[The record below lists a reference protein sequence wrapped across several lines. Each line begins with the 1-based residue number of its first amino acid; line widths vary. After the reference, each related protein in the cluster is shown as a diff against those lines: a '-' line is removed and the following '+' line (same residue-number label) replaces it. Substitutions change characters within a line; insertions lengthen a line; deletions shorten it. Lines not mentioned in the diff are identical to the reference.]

1 MRVIINAD
9 DLGISSTVNY
19 GIMRLI
25 SDGKITSSTIIA
37 NAPATGEAVAMA
49 LKENRGSFGV
59 HLNLTQF
66 KPLNKDPCLSP
77 ILDEEGF
84 FRGGAIREVPITSRL
99 RTAVF
104 EEWSAQIQHLISLG
118 HMPSHID
125 SHHHVHT
132 VPGLFP
138 VLKRVQRK
146 FGIRRVRISMNIYGG
161 GHTAS
166 RALLASKALWNMAL
180 RRYYST
186 VTTERFTSFEI
197 FHKVAE
203 TLPASLSSVELMVHP
218 GDPYLEPE
226 TELLTTPWRERLNH
240 QTQLISYKDL

>member
-1 MRVIINAD
+1 MRLIINAD
-9 DLGISSTVNY
+9 DLGISSSANY
-19 GIMRLI
+19 SIMGLI

-37 NAPATGEAVAMA
+37 NGPATGEAVALV
-49 LKENRGSFGV
+49 LKEKRGSCGV

-66 KPLNKDPCLSP
+66 KPLTKGPGLSP
-77 ILDEEGF
+77 ILDGEGF
-84 FRGGAIREVPITSRL
+84 FRGGAIREVPLTSRL
-99 RTAVF
+99 RNAVF

-118 HMPSHID
+118 HIPSHID

-132 VPGLFP
+132 IPRLFP

-146 FGIRRVRISMNIYGG
+146 FGMRRVRISMNIYGG

-186 VTTERFTSFEI
+186 VTTEAFTSFEI
-197 FHKVAE
+197 FHKVAV
-203 TLPASLSSVELMVHP
+203 TLPASLSSAELMVHP
-218 GDPYLEPE
+218 GDPYLDAE
-226 TELLTTPWRERLNH
+226 TELLTTPWREGLKYP
-240 QTQLISYKDL
+240 TQLISYKDL